1 MSKMYYNVVYCTVAD
16 VQNSGI
22 EIDYCHKVSSS
33 KCYFK
38 NNIKEFLPLA
48 LIFFLI
54 YLQMLFIWWPNLEFY
69 ILHKQQYDK
78 NVKAL

>member
-1 MSKMYYNVVYCTVAD
+1 MLF
-16 VQNSGI
+16 Q
-22 EIDYCHKVSSS
+22 
-33 KCYFK
+33 

-48 LIFFLI
+48 LIFLI
-54 YLQMLFIWWPNLEFY
+54 YLQMLFIWWANLEFY